1 MIKDKLKSI
10 LSAFSYRQ
18 KIFLLVTGGLI
29 VGLGGLFM
37 YLLRMGQS

>member
-18 KIFLLVTGGLI
+18 KVFLLVVGGVV

-37 YLLRMGQS
+37 